1 MTDFNLELSLEQQL
15 EIERLKR
22 TLTKLSRED
31 LEKEVISF
39 AKLYFGYLNAFKS
52 VCKKNIL

>member
-39 AKLYFGYLNAFKS
+39 AKLYFGYLNK
-52 VCKKNIL
+52 